1 MGHCDLLLWRNPVE
15 TGKVFGG
22 LLVALLVLKKVNLV
36 TFFLRVLYTTLFLS
50 SAVEFASKFVLGQG
64 LVTKYGVQECP
75 NVAGMLR
82 PKLEAALARLPAY
95 QTQVRRLVFA
105 ASPQQTFKAAGLLY
119 VLHILVSFFS
129 VWTLALLSVVGA
141 FTLPVVYHKYQREID
156 DAVHQGLALAKAKS
170 AEAQKMASETAA
182 PYIKQIDE
190 KFGPVSHY
198 FIPKTPSSSGPAAQ
212 KPAAPS
218 TASSSKG
225 SVVEPSQ
232 GASSAASFPSVPSA
246 KIPESATKEVEEEDI
261 DIEQLKQ
268 EMKGNKEASA
278 L

>member
-1 MGHCDLLLWRNPVE
+1 MANCDLLLWRNPVE

-22 LLVALLVLKKVNLV
+22 LLVGLLVLKKVNLV

-64 LVTKYGVQECP
+64 LVTKYGGQECP
-75 NVAGMLR
+75 NVAAMLR
-82 PKLEAALARLPAY
+82 PKLEAALGRLPAY

-129 VWTLALLSVVGA
+129 VWTLGLLSVVGA
-141 FTLPVVYHKYQREID
+141 FTVPVVYHKYQREID
-156 DAVHQGLALAKAKS
+156 DAVQQGLTLAKAKS

-198 FIPKTPSSSGPAAQ
+198 LIPKSASSSGPAAQ
-212 KPAAPS
+212 KAAPS

-225 SVVEPSQ
+225 SVAEPSQ
-232 GASSAASFPSVPSA
+232 GVSSAASFPSVPSA
-246 KIPESATKEVEEEDI
+246 KIPESSTKEVEEEDI